1 MVIQLL
7 VHHVQKDIIKIRQ
20 DKYVVYNFE
29 WLMKNLDM
37 EFAHLQRVKE
47 LNIDPKNC
55 KIILESMKEK
65 Q

>member
-1 MVIQLL
+1 MKKI
-7 VHHVQKDIIKIRQ
+7 DIEDGIVKARKG
-20 DKYVVYNFE
+20 KYVVYNFE

-55 KIILESMKEK
+55 KIILESLKEK
-65 Q
+65 